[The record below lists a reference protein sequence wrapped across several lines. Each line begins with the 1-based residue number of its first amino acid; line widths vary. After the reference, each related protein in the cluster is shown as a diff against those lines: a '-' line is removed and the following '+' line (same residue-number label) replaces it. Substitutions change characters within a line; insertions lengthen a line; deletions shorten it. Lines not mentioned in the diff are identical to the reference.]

1 MSMSHYDDDSTAEFG
16 AYDAYDQEPPRRRRK
31 GGVIL
36 LSAAVAVV
44 LLGCGIIAALARGSF
59 DGGKPA
65 AQEQAGDGSRPISA
79 YSAPPATSEAPVA
92 VVATSSAPPTP
103 TKSPSKTATKAPTKK
118 PSPKVTETVT
128 PPAPPH
134 NTCTPVRGTNQL
146 PKETVKGYLDAAAA
160 KHFWGSKTDPDY
172 EQIQVPTRLL
182 YAVAEQE
189 SGWQTDIKAC
199 DGGLGVMQVMPD
211 TMKFVNQRFATSWD
225 YTVPQQNVMCGAN
238 YLAWLIAYFGPKVG
252 TYDMTD
258 PKLLGAVISAYNWG
272 TGGVD
277 YANGVYP
284 NPQYVQNVKAL
295 MTASRAGNY

>member
-1 MSMSHYDDDSTAEFG
+1 MSQYGDDSTAEFG
-16 AYDAYDQEPPRRRRK
+16 AYPAYDEEPPRRRRK
-31 GGVIL
+31 TGVIL
-36 LSAAVAVV
+36 LSVAVAVV
-44 LLGCGIIAALARGSF
+44 LLGCGILAALAKGSF
-59 DGGKPA
+59 DGGRPA
-65 AQEQAGDGSRPISA
+65 AQERVGDGSKPIGG
-79 YSAPPATSEAPVA
+79 YSAPPATTEAPVA
-92 VVATSSAPPTP
+92 IVETSSAPPS
-103 TKSPSKTATKAPTKK
+103 KAPSKTPSKAATKK

-134 NTCTPVRGTNQL
+134 NTCTPVRGANQL
-146 PKETVKGYLDAAAA
+146 PKATVKGYLDTAAA
-160 KHFWGSKTDPDY
+160 KHFWGTKTDPDY
-172 EQIQVPTRLL
+172 EQILVPTRLL

-189 SGWQTDIKAC
+189 SGWQSDIKAC

-211 TMKFVNQRFATSWD
+211 TMKFINQRFGASWD

-238 YLAWLIAYFGPKVG
+238 YLAWLIAFYGPKLG

-277 YANGVYP
+277 YANVVYP

-295 MTASRAGNY
+295 MVASRAGNY